1 MKSWVS
7 AIIIAA
13 VLITL
18 GFFIGK
24 SCSGDESL
32 TSIDRALKE
41 SRDRDQQ
48 IVKQIE
54 AINDSLEVI
63 SQQRINNQ
71 TFNKYEIVKM
81 DSLISID
88 SAWVN
93 AIIRARIERSY
104 QLPGFFQIT
113 SDTFGAGT
121 DNKDPTGW

>member
-1 MKSWVS
+1 MKSWIS

-18 GFFIGK
+18 GYFVGQ
-24 SCSGDESL
+24 SCSGNESL
-32 TSIDRALKE
+32 TNIDRALKE
-41 SRDRDQQ
+41 SRDRDKQ

-71 TFNKYEIVKM
+71 TFNKYEIIKM

-93 AIIRARIERSY
+93 AIIRARIERCY

-113 SDTFGAGT
+113 SDTFGVGT
-121 DNKDPTGW
+121 DNKNPTGW

>member
-54 AINDSLEVI
+54 AINDSLEMI

-71 TFNKYEIVKM
+71 TFNKYEIIKM

-93 AIIRARIERSY
+93 AIIRARIERIY

-113 SDTFGAGT
+113 SDTFGVGT
-121 DNKDPTGW
+121 DNKNPTGW